1 MPGPKAILDEPKTR
15 KRALSM
21 LAKGATKTE
30 VARKVGC
37 VRSTVS
43 TWSNREEVQH
53 WIEDETQKYL
63 DSLPD
68 ALAISK
74 NLLQAGKEESGKLLG
89 KDGAGVDFKTLEM
102 ATREAESMR
111 KSVGIIPAQHQ
122 SVLIANIYN
131 DNRNQV
137 VLPAVQS
144 LLDKLCAI
152 DITSPED
159 GPETANPMRTEAN
172 AGEEP

>member
-1 MPGPKAILDEPKTR
+1 
-15 KRALSM
+15 
-21 LAKGATKTE
+21 
-30 VARKVGC
+30 
-37 VRSTVS
+37 
-43 TWSNREEVQH
+43 
-53 WIEDETQKYL
+53 
-63 DSLPD
+63 
-68 ALAISK
+68 
-74 NLLQAGKEESGKLLG
+74 
-89 KDGAGVDFKTLEM
+89 M

-131 DNRNQV
+131 DHRNQV

-159 GPETANPMRTEAN
+159 KPETANPMRTGTD
-172 AGEEP
+172 AGEES